1 MDSLTQIVLGA
12 AVAELTIGRKVGNR
26 AILWGAVAGTI
37 PDLDVYTGFIFDDL
51 TKNEMHRAFS
61 HSLFFCLIAAPVFSW
76 LVMKHEKAFLATF
89 LAAVLGLFVLGG
101 APLTGWLIVTG
112 IFLFLGF
119 FIWRMKPIAPIS
131 TRTDWTRMMFWT
143 LFTHP
148 LLDAHTSWGTQLL
161 WPLPWKYSWNN
172 IFVADPLYTVPFLL
186 CMIIVLFLSRK
197 NDLRRMM
204 TLTGIVISSTYMLF
218 TLFMKW
224 VTFSRFTESLE
235 EQGYDLIDISTRPT
249 VLNCILWTAN
259 VDVGDA
265 YLMSYYSVLD
275 KSPIHWV
282 RIPKNEHLL
291 APLAHHEEVERLWHL
306 TAGEFAITQKNDTLV
321 YNDLRFGMFGEPVEG
336 GDFVFAYKLIPDGD
350 RLIVEEIPPPRPE
363 GEEAKQQFAE
373 LWERIKGI

>member
-1 MDSLTQIVLGA
+1 MDSVTQIVLGA
-12 AVAELTIGRKVGNR
+12 AVAEVTIGHKVGNR

-37 PDLDVYTGFIFDDL
+37 PDLDVYAGLFFDDL

-61 HSLFFCLIAAPVFSW
+61 HSLFFCLLVAPIFSW
-76 LVMKHEKAFLATF
+76 LVVHRERLFLRIFLAMLLGVFVMNGASTTTWAVVIGLFLALAFL
-89 LAAVLGLFVLGG
+89 VS
-101 APLTGWLIVTG
+101 
-112 IFLFLGF
+112 
-119 FIWRMKPIAPIS
+119 RMKP
-131 TRTDWTRMMFWT
+131 TRMASRSDWTRMMFWT

-186 CMIIVLFLSRK
+186 CLIVVLFL
-197 NDLRRMM
+197 RRENKWRRLL
-204 TLTGIVISSTYMLF
+204 TWTGITVSSMYMLF

-224 VTFSRFTESLE
+224 ATFTKFTDSLR
-235 EQGYDLIDISTRPT
+235 EQELEFLDISTRPT

-259 VDVGDA
+259 VDAGDS
-265 YLMSYYSVLD
+265 YLMSYYSIFD

-291 APLAHHEEVERLWHL
+291 DPLKHHEEVERLWHL
-306 TAGEFAITQKNDTLV
+306 TAGEFAITQRNDTLV
-321 YNDLRFGMFGEPVEG
+321 YNDLRFGMFGEPEEG
-336 GDFVFAYKLIPDGD
+336 GDFVFAYKLIPEGEEL
-350 RLIVEEIPPPRPE
+350 RVEEIPPPRPE